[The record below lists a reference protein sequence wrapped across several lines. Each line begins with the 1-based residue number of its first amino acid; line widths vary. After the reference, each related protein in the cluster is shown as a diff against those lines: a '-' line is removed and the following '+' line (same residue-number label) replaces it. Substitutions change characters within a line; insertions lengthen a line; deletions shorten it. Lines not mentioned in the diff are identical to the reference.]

1 MLLERM
7 TTSTKAHGTV
17 CDSGDISAAIVA
29 SFGTD
34 AGIVR
39 AGTIKGHPLNAVANR
54 ATEAPRLPATRVTRA
69 R

>member
-1 MLLERM
+1 MLLEKM

-17 CDSGDISAAIVA
+17 CNSGDISAAIVA

-39 AGTIKGHPLNAVANR
+39 EGTIKGPPQSAVASR

>member
-7 TTSTKAHGTV
+7 TTSTKTHGTV
-17 CDSGDISAAIVA
+17 CNSGDVSAAIVA
-29 SFGTD
+29 LFGAD

-39 AGTIKGHPLNAVANR
+39 AGTIKGPPLNAVANR
-54 ATEAPRLPATRVTRA
+54 ATEAPRLPAARVTRA